1 MENRS
6 CSKLS
11 IIVTNIVEF
20 RVIHCLIYTAE
31 KHDKAELGRLLQL
44 ILGCAV
50 NCDEKQG
57 MAFSILNGDWP
68 SRLLLTTI
76 V

>member
-1 MENRS
+1 MFLVLVCYVYIFFQKGTLRQHVIL
-6 CSKLS
+6 CIS
-11 IIVTNIVEF
+11 II
-20 RVIHCLIYTAE
+20 TAE

-57 MAFSILNGDWP
+57 ID
-68 SRLLLTTI
+68 
-76 V
+76 

>member
-1 MENRS
+1 MFLN
-6 CSKLS
+6 
-11 IIVTNIVEF
+11 
-20 RVIHCLIYTAE
+20 TAE

-57 MAFSILNGDWP
+57 MLRF
-68 SRLLLTTI
+68 LTWYK
-76 V
+76 